1 MASSRTVP
9 KAVLRWIRVKFN
21 DRNNNGQWD
30 EGEEGLPGWEIV
42 LDLDQDGTGDRTTTT
57 NRWGEYSFMDLPA
70 GTFDL
75 WEVQQPGWVQTMP
88 EGGIHIP
95 NIQIREIQRHFH
107 FGNHLTAA
115 EIHGRKYNDLNNSG
129 GWDEGE
135 PFLEGW
141 EIALDL
147 NNDGTADTVT
157 TTNEFGAYWFMDL
170 PNGPFTLWEVVQE
183 GWAVTEPA
191 SGMHTGDL
199 NAGDILRG
207 MLFGNYQSAPALP
220 NLTITL
226 GALRGHYPANC
237 DGGNVQCFHDVTFTV
252 HNSGGPVVGSF
263 SVAWVL
269 QSASGGDPTGFV
281 DATRSVQFHG
291 FAANDSQTRTSPI
304 ETGQDCFL
312 PACLVTIG
320 VDTTET
326 VAESN
331 EANNEDVVEYIRPG
345 EPPA

>member
-207 MLFGNYQSAPALP
+207 MLFGNYQSGPALP
-220 NLTITL
+220 DLTITL
-226 GALRGHYPANC
+226 GALRGCDDVSEPSRLGSDPLRGWLRCLRNDLSTRSGMAHTVPTASASSDLIGAWPLAPSQSCPLTWPASQLLG
-237 DGGNVQCFHDVTFTV
+237 GGND
-252 HNSGGPVVGSF
+252 
-263 SVAWVL
+263 
-269 QSASGGDPTGFV
+269 
-281 DATRSVQFHG
+281 RSRR
-291 FAANDSQTRTSPI
+291 SSR
-304 ETGQDCFL
+304 
-312 PACLVTIG
+312 
-320 VDTTET
+320 
-326 VAESN
+326 
-331 EANNEDVVEYIRPG
+331 
-345 EPPA
+345 